1 MGKHAYL
8 IMAYDR
14 WTQLADLMGLLDD
27 SRNDIF
33 LHVNAR
39 SGNVPFERLEKS
51 VHKSSFFK
59 LERYP
64 IYWGDYSITNCII
77 QSLKKI
83 LKTDRYDYIHLLSGL
98 DLPIKS
104 QNYIHNF
111 FDLHEGQNFI
121 NSYPYGKLPIEWY
134 RRVSFYNIGTKYF
147 RNDNWIVR
155 KSSRGLDKVAR
166 KVQELLH
173 IDRVK
178 KICKDESV
186 KIMGGATWFSITSE
200 LASVIVEQ
208 ERLIQKIFEKDTI
221 FADELFVQTIAWSFG
236 FEKTIFD
243 SSKIYKE
250 GNGSLRLIDW
260 QRGDPYVW
268 REKDFNEILQSNC
281 LFARKF
287 DERIDKTVIE
297 LIIQTIS
304 KANKENIL

>member
-14 WTQLADLMGLLDD
+14 WNQLEGLLRSLDD
-27 SRNDIF
+27 PRNDIF
-33 LHVNAR
+33 LHINVH
-39 SGNVPFERLEKS
+39 SKDVPFETLKES
-51 VHKSSFFK
+51 IHLSAFFK
-59 LERYP
+59 LQRFP

-77 QSLKKI
+77 QSLKTI
-83 LKTDRYDYIHLLSGL
+83 LKTGQYDYIHLLSGL

-104 QNYIHNF
+104 QDYIHEF
-111 FDLHEGQNFI
+111 FDLHIGQNFI
-121 NSYPYGKLPIEWY
+121 NTYPYGQYPVEWY

-155 KSSRGLDKVAR
+155 KCARGINRIAYKL
-166 KVQELLH
+166 QELLH

-178 KICKDESV
+178 KLCREENII
-186 KIMGGATWFSITSE
+186 IMGGATWFSITSE
-200 LASVIVEQ
+200 FASVLVEK
-208 ERLIQKIFEKDTI
+208 EELIQKIFEKDTI
-221 FADELFVQTIAWSFG
+221 FADECFVQTIAWPFG

-260 QRGDPYVW
+260 NRGDPYVW
-268 REKDFNEILQSNC
+268 KKDDINELLQSKC

-287 DERIDKTVIE
+287 DEKIDAE
-297 LIIQTIS
+297 IIRKI
-304 KANKENIL
+304 KEYLL